1 MPRRIFKSLS
11 RQRHHWKALWFLRP
25 ARLLLENS
33 AYWSLNRRNVT
44 RAFAL
49 GLLLAFVPL
58 PVHTVLAALLALL
71 LRLNIPATV
80 AGTLIVNPLTAVP
93 IYIVCY
99 RIGRTLLSAPP
110 QPFHFE
116 ASLHWLTTG
125 LLPIWKPFLLGC
137 LVVGTLT
144 AVAGYILLG
153 GIWHITLVLK
163 YHSRKRE
170 SAAKSVQSS
179 TKWPDSQVR

>member
-1 MPRRIFKSLS
+1 M
-11 RQRHHWKALWFLRP
+11 RP
-25 ARLLLENS
+25 ARLLLES
-33 AYWSLNRRNVT
+33 SEYWSLNRRNVT

-58 PVHTVLAALLALL
+58 PVHMVLAALLALL
-71 LRLNIPATV
+71 LRLNIPAAV

-93 IYIVCY
+93 IYILCY
-99 RIGRTLLSAPP
+99 RVGRMLLSAPP

-116 ASLHWLTTG
+116 ATLHWLSTG

-153 GIWHITLVLK
+153 GIWHLSLVLK
-163 YHSRKRE
+163 YHRRKRE
-170 SAAKSVQSS
+170 SAAKTLQSS
-179 TKWPDSQVR
+179 SKNPGTEHESSAEL